1 MAKSNYDSSLSTL
14 GALGL
19 MCGATAALFLM
30 LYWLMQPKVL
40 GNPGLA
46 AYHPPP
52 GTRLVPIPRKSD
64 APELASLPES
74 SGTSFAE
81 APVLP
86 IPAEPTKPAKPAARE
101 RSKKVAAAKPR
112 RNIERE
118 PTYAQQ
124 QWGAPQRWGFA
135 SNQRRPEPWSWF

>member
-1 MAKSNYDSSLSTL
+1 
-14 GALGL
+14 

-40 GNPGLA
+40 ENPGMA

-52 GTRLVPIPRKSD
+52 GTRLVPFARKSD
-64 APELASLPES
+64 APELASVPES

-81 APVLP
+81 AHTQP

-101 RSKKVAAAKPR
+101 RAKKNCCGK
-112 RNIERE
+112 
-118 PTYAQQ
+118 
-124 QWGAPQRWGFA
+124 APPQYRA
-135 SNQRRPEPWSWF
+135 